1 MLTTL
6 QTQPKKRLTPY
17 AWVTTIAQLMA
28 EEKPCY
34 YAPWLRT
41 QYHIPTSPSDYDS
54 TNHDEM
60 LIQRAVELQN
70 QEHQITVENPN
81 SIKVFGNKFK
91 ICIAGRP
98 DIIAIKN
105 DWVIV
110 EDCKSGKKRKSH
122 RYQVLLYMLL
132 LRHADNTKEQCKN
145 RQLLGRLIY
154 PDETEDISSIYLDQ
168 TFLDKLHQTLKILTS
183 LEIPT
188 PQANQWNC
196 RYCTIPDQYCSLKKS
211 A

>member
-98 DIIAIKN
+98 DIIAIKD
-105 DWVIV
+105 DWIIV
-110 EDCKSGKKRKSH
+110 EDCKSGKKRNPIVTKFCSIC
-122 RYQVLLYMLL
+122 YCSVMQTTPKNN
-132 LRHADNTKEQCKN
+132 AKIDNSS
-145 RQLLGRLIY
+145 
-154 PDETEDISSIYLDQ
+154 DDSSIPMKPK
-168 TFLDKLHQTLKILTS
+168 TFPVFTS
-183 LEIPT
+183 IKPFST
-188 PQANQWNC
+188 NFIKP
-196 RYCTIPDQYCSLKKS
+196 
-211 A
+211 